1 MMRSAMVLVVGI
13 CVLVFSALSA
23 FASSGRSVPRSLVPQ
38 MFLYEE
44 KPEMAQPTTVPG
56 SVTWSIDMRT
66 DASGHSDPIIQA
78 HIAVP
83 KRHFTAVLTLERN
96 ADPSVSASHLIELSF
111 QIAPG
116 FKGGGI
122 YSLRHMS
129 MKATESDRGDTLIA
143 VPAKVTDN
151 LYMLA
156 LNDLPEARAKN
167 LELLERQWIDLPIS
181 YQDGKR
187 ALLTLEKGADGERV
201 FNQAIQTWA
210 SNDLVRTDAG
220 NAQ

>member
-1 MMRSAMVLVVGI
+1 
-13 CVLVFSALSA
+13 
-23 FASSGRSVPRSLVPQ
+23 

-44 KPEMAQPTTVPG
+44 KPEKAQPTTVPG

-66 DASGHSDPIIQA
+66 DASGHSDPVIQA

-83 KRHFTAVLTLERN
+83 KRHLTAVLTLERN
-96 ADPSVSASHLIELSF
+96 ADPSVSASHLVELSF
-111 QIAPG
+111 RIAPG

-122 YSLRHMS
+122 YSLRSMS
-129 MKATESDRGDTLIA
+129 MKATEGDRGDTLIA

-201 FNQAIQTWA
+201 FNQAIQAWA
-210 SNDLVRTDAG
+210 SDDLTGTAAG

>member
-1 MMRSAMVLVVGI
+1 
-13 CVLVFSALSA
+13 
-23 FASSGRSVPRSLVPQ
+23 
-38 MFLYEE
+38 
-44 KPEMAQPTTVPG
+44 MAQPTTVPG
-56 SVTWSIDMRT
+56 SVAWSIDMRT
-66 DASGHSDPIIQA
+66 DAKGRSDPVILQA

-83 KRHFTAVLTLERN
+83 TRHLTAVLTLERN

-122 YSLRHMS
+122 YSLQRMS
-129 MKATESDRGDTLIA
+129 MKATESDRGDALIA

-156 LNDLPEARAKN
+156 LNDLPEARARN
-167 LELLERQWIDLPIS
+167 LELLERQWIDLPIF

-187 ALLTLEKGADGERV
+187 ALLTLEKGADGDRI
-201 FNQAIQTWA
+201 FNQAKQAWA
-210 SNDLVRTDAG
+210 ANDLAGTAAG

>member
-13 CVLVFSALSA
+13 CVLVFSTFSV
-23 FASSGRSVPRSLVPQ
+23 FAGRSVPRSLVPQ

-66 DASGHSDPIIQA
+66 DANGRSDPVVQA

-83 KRHFTAVLTLERN
+83 TRRLTAVLTLERN

-122 YSLRHMS
+122 YSLQRMS
-129 MKATESDRGDTLIA
+129 MKATESDRGEALIA

-151 LYMLA
+151 LYLLA
-156 LNDLPEARAKN
+156 LNDLPEARARN
-167 LELLERQWIDLPIS
+167 LELLERQWIDLPIF
-181 YQDGKR
+181 YQNGKR
-187 ALLTLEKGADGERV
+187 ALLTLEKGADGERI
-201 FNQAIQTWA
+201 FNQAIQAWTA
-210 SNDLVRTDAG
+210 KDLAAAAAG

>member
-1 MMRSAMVLVVGI
+1 MRSAMVLVVGI

-66 DASGHSDPIIQA
+66 DASGHSDPVIQA

-111 QIAPG
+111 QIAP
-116 FKGGGI
+116 I
-122 YSLRHMS
+122 
-129 MKATESDRGDTLIA
+129 
-143 VPAKVTDN
+143 
-151 LYMLA
+151 
-156 LNDLPEARAKN
+156 
-167 LELLERQWIDLPIS
+167 
-181 YQDGKR
+181 
-187 ALLTLEKGADGERV
+187 
-201 FNQAIQTWA
+201 
-210 SNDLVRTDAG
+210 
-220 NAQ
+220 

>member
-1 MMRSAMVLVVGI
+1 
-13 CVLVFSALSA
+13 
-23 FASSGRSVPRSLVPQ
+23 
-38 MFLYEE
+38 
-44 KPEMAQPTTVPG
+44 
-56 SVTWSIDMRT
+56 
-66 DASGHSDPIIQA
+66 
-78 HIAVP
+78 
-83 KRHFTAVLTLERN
+83 
-96 ADPSVSASHLIELSF
+96 
-111 QIAPG
+111 
-116 FKGGGI
+116 
-122 YSLRHMS
+122 

>member
-1 MMRSAMVLVVGI
+1 MMRSAMILVVGI
-13 CVLVFSALSA
+13 GVIVFSA
-23 FASSGRSVPRSLVPQ
+23 FAASGRSVPRSLVPQ

-44 KPEMAQPTTVPG
+44 KLGSAQPTILPG
-56 SVTWSIDMRT
+56 SVAWSIDMRT
-66 DASGHSDPIIQA
+66 DASGRSDPVIQA

-83 KRHFTAVLTLERN
+83 KRGLTAVLTLERN
-96 ADPSVSASHLIELSF
+96 ADASVSASHLVELSF

-116 FKGGGI
+116 FKAGGI
-122 YSLRHMS
+122 YSLMRMS
-129 MKATESDRGDTLIA
+129 MKATEGARGDELIA

-156 LNDLPEARAKN
+156 LNDLPEARARN

-181 YQDGKR
+181 YQDGTR
-187 ALLTLEKGADGERV
+187 ALLTLEKGVSGDRV
-201 FNQAIQTWA
+201 FKQAIQAWA
-210 SNDLVRTDAG
+210 ANDLAGTAAG